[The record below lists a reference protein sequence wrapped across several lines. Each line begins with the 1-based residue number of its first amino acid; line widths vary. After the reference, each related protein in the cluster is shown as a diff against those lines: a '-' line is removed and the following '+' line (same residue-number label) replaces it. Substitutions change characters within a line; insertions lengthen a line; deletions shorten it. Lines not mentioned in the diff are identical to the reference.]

1 MHIFEIPSSNKGIK
15 NVFKYTRKTFCVNFN
30 TRNPLCA
37 GSLKGCKLQSC
48 IFISIYNHICLTISW
63 FNKRKFPSF
72 IGRKCTLVQFVM
84 LCERSALFLDFLSA
98 VSFFIIEYVL
108 VLDQKKSVQCLDSA
122 FWDHVW
128 NYKLGLVLKTSTLFL
143 KKDIDRNCRKLIPLI
158 SVCENKT

>member
-1 MHIFEIPSSNKGIK
+1 MK
-15 NVFKYTRKTFCVNFN
+15 NVVKYTEKTFWKFQYS
-30 TRNPLCA
+30 RNQLCA

-48 IFISIYNHICLTISW
+48 KFISIYNHICLTISW

-72 IGRKCTLVQFVM
+72 IGRKCTLLQFVM

-143 KKDIDRNCRKLIPLI
+143 KKDIDRNCRKLSPLI

>member
-1 MHIFEIPSSNKGIK
+1 M
-15 NVFKYTRKTFCVNFN
+15 
-30 TRNPLCA
+30 
-37 GSLKGCKLQSC
+37 QSC
-48 IFISIYNHICLTISW
+48 KFIYNYNHICLTISW

-143 KKDIDRNCRKLIPLI
+143 KKDIDRNCRKLSPLI
-158 SVCENKT
+158 SVWKQNLNVKELFWLTITFWRKMLCMNYEI

>member
-1 MHIFEIPSSNKGIK
+1 MKI
-15 NVFKYTRKTFCVNFN
+15 VVKYTGNIFVVFWYF
-30 TRNPLCA
+30 RNPLCA

-48 IFISIYNHICLTISW
+48 KFISIYNHICLTISW

-72 IGRKCTLVQFVM
+72 IGRKCTQLQFVM
-84 LCERSALFLDFLSA
+84 LCERSALFLDLLSA

-108 VLDQKKSVQCLDSA
+108 VPDQKKSVQCLDSA

-143 KKDIDRNCRKLIPLI
+143 KKDIDIVESL
-158 SVCENKT
+158 VH

>member
-1 MHIFEIPSSNKGIK
+1 MK
-15 NVFKYTRKTFCVNFN
+15 NVIKYTVVFQYS
-30 TRNPLCA
+30 RNPLCA

-48 IFISIYNHICLTISW
+48 KFIYIYNHICLTISW

-72 IGRKCTLVQFVM
+72 IGRKCTLLQFVM

-108 VLDQKKSVQCLDSA
+108 LLDQKKSVQCLDSA

-128 NYKLGLVLKTSTLFL
+128 NYKLGLVLFWKPLFYSQ
-143 KKDIDRNCRKLIPLI
+143 KNPIENVEN
-158 SVCENKT
+158 SVH